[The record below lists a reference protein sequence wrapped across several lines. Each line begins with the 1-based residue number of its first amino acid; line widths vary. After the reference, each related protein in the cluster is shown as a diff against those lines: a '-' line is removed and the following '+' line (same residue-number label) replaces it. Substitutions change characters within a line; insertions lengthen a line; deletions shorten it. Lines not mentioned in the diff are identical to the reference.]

1 MAPVLKTSEI
11 SCDQEG
17 FSKIK
22 TEVIDNGIGIG
33 KDYLP
38 TLFDSFTRERN
49 TTVGKVAGTGLG
61 MSIVKK
67 LVNVMNGSIEVETEL
82 GKRTKFTLVLQHKV
96 ADNNLFLTK
105 TDMSLVDEQQILQG
119 KHVLLAEDN
128 DLNAEIA
135 ITILEDMG
143 LIVERV
149 EDGIQCVAKMEQMPA
164 KNYDLILMDV
174 QMPHMDGY
182 KATETIRELSDEG
195 KSHIPIVALTANAFE
210 EDRKMAIS
218 KGMNDH
224 IAKPIDVKK
233 VEEVIISVLK

>member
-1 MAPVLKTSEI
+1 MFI
-11 SCDQEG
+11 
-17 FSKIK
+17 
-22 TEVIDNGIGIG
+22 
-33 KDYLP
+33 
-38 TLFDSFTRERN
+38 
-49 TTVGKVAGTGLG
+49 
-61 MSIVKK
+61 
-67 LVNVMNGSIEVETEL
+67 
-82 GKRTKFTLVLQHKV
+82 LVLQHKV

-105 TDMSLVDEQQILQG
+105 TDMSLVDGQQILQG

-149 EDGIQCVAKMEQMPA
+149 E
-164 KNYDLILMDV
+164 
-174 QMPHMDGY
+174 
-182 KATETIRELSDEG
+182 
-195 KSHIPIVALTANAFE
+195 

-233 VEEVIISVLK
+233 VEKVIISVLK

>member
-1 MAPVLKTSEI
+1 
-11 SCDQEG
+11 
-17 FSKIK
+17 
-22 TEVIDNGIGIG
+22 
-33 KDYLP
+33 
-38 TLFDSFTRERN
+38 
-49 TTVGKVAGTGLG
+49 

-67 LVNVMNGSIEVETEL
+67 LVDVMNGSIEVETEL
-82 GKRTKFTLVLQHKV
+82 GKETKFTLVLQHKV

-135 ITILEDMG
+135 IMILEAMG
-143 LIVERV
+143 LIVEGV
-149 EDGIQCVAKMEQMPA
+149 EDEI
-164 KNYDLILMDV
+164 N
-174 QMPHMDGY
+174 
-182 KATETIRELSDEG
+182 S
-195 KSHIPIVALTANAFE
+195 NAFE

>member
-1 MAPVLKTSEI
+1 MISLLNSYSPTFNKYGNKIGYSNGYVPQTYSAFLKSLKK
-11 SCDQEG
+11 G
-17 FSKIK
+17 
-22 TEVIDNGIGIG
+22 N
-33 KDYLP
+33 
-38 TLFDSFTRERN
+38 R
-49 TTVGKVAGTGLG
+49 VGANCATC
-61 MSIVKK
+61 I
-67 LVNVMNGSIEVETEL
+67 NY
-82 GKRTKFTLVLQHKV
+82 
-96 ADNNLFLTK
+96 A
-105 TDMSLVDEQQILQG
+105 
-119 KHVLLAEDN
+119 
-128 DLNAEIA
+128 
-135 ITILEDMG
+135 LEDMG

-164 KNYDLILMDV
+164 KSYDLILMDV

-195 KSHIPIVALTANAFE
+195 KAHIPIVALTANAFE

>member
-1 MAPVLKTSEI
+1 
-11 SCDQEG
+11 
-17 FSKIK
+17 
-22 TEVIDNGIGIG
+22 
-33 KDYLP
+33 
-38 TLFDSFTRERN
+38 
-49 TTVGKVAGTGLG
+49 

-67 LVNVMNGSIEVETEL
+67 LVDVMNGSIEVETEL
-82 GKRTKFTLVLQHKV
+82 GKGTKFTLVLQHKV

-164 KNYDLILMDV
+164 KSYDLILMDV

-195 KSHIPIVALTANAFE
+195 KAHIPIVALTANAFE

-218 KGMNDH
+218 KGMRSEEPSLSVWCRKHSPASRPQRSGNSGH
-224 IAKPIDVKK
+224 ALPPQSREFPIWK
-233 VEEVIISVLK
+233 ITYSSLF

>member
-1 MAPVLKTSEI
+1 M
-11 SCDQEG
+11 
-17 FSKIK
+17 
-22 TEVIDNGIGIG
+22 
-33 KDYLP
+33 
-38 TLFDSFTRERN
+38 
-49 TTVGKVAGTGLG
+49 
-61 MSIVKK
+61 
-67 LVNVMNGSIEVETEL
+67 
-82 GKRTKFTLVLQHKV
+82 
-96 ADNNLFLTK
+96 
-105 TDMSLVDEQQILQG
+105 
-119 KHVLLAEDN
+119 AEDN

-135 ITILEDMG
+135 IMILEAMG

-195 KSHIPIVALTANAFE
+195 KAHIPIVALTANAFE